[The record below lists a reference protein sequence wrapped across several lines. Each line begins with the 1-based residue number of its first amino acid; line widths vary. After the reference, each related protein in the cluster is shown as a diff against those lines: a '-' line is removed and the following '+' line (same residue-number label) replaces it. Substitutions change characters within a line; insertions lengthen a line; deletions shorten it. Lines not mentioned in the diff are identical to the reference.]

1 MYFVQDEGIYRCRV
15 DYKDSPTKNVKI
27 RISVI
32 GEHPRFSKILGWPD
46 IKCPRVTVSIRHSTF
61 LNMRVTTFDW

>member
-46 IKCPRVTVSIRHSTF
+46 IKCVKHSTF
-61 LNMRVTTFDW
+61 LNMPVTTFDW